1 VIVASV
7 VSSVVLLL
15 VVVGITFTYASRYQ
29 PIQFE
34 VGMEMPMAYQ
44 ADGTPDPD
52 AVKDVPDSNPL
63 DPFNRWPTPMVT
75 STEPN
80 FTIRVSNLII
90 NRGRYSVE
98 VLAVDTPFGSRAPRL
113 DLRMGNGHGSPAVQP
128 FRKFTLRPGDIRVLR
143 TVLRPRICP
152 GADDRSA
159 AAVARA
165 QNITYRFLGTTHHT
179 MVEFTGS
186 GYGIRGIVSC

>member
-1 VIVASV
+1 
-7 VSSVVLLL
+7 
-15 VVVGITFTYASRYQ
+15 
-29 PIQFE
+29 
-34 VGMEMPMAYQ
+34 MEMPMAHH

-52 AVKDVPDSNPL
+52 AVKEVPDS
-63 DPFNRWPTPMVT
+63 DPFDPFDRPTPMVT

-80 FTIRVSNLII
+80 FTVAVSNLII

-98 VLAVDTPFGSRAPRL
+98 VLAVDAPFGSRAPRL
-113 DLRMGNGHGSPAVQP
+113 DFRMGNGHGSPAVLP

-143 TVLRPRICP
+143 TILRPRICP
-152 GADDRSA
+152 GADGHSPF
-159 AAVARA
+159 AVARA

-179 MVEFTGS
+179 MVEFTGP